1 VAPPAKPGGGEIA
14 GRGTLPLMPTLE
26 PAPVMLPGQNFATID
41 TAVGDPVLRP
51 APRLGSRLWW
61 WAGFTIATFF
71 TAGFVLAVE
80 YLFVAGIGI
89 WGVDI
94 PVAWGF
100 AIANYVWWIGIASG
114 GTIIS
119 ALFYLT
125 QSEWRSAVNRIA
137 ESMTLFAAAAA
148 GVMPILH
155 LGRPSFF
162 YWLFPIPNTMG
173 LWPQFKSPLLWDFF
187 AILAYVFSSILF
199 WFLGLLP
206 DLAMVRDRAVS
217 RRSRIF
223 YGILAM
229 GWTGSHRQWRL
240 HKTAY
245 GLLAAL
251 MAPLVVSV
259 HSIVGLDFSGGLLPG
274 WHSTQFSPFFVFGA
288 VLSGFAMVLLLVVPL
303 RRLYRLEAFIT
314 ERHIDLL
321 VVFMLLCSLL
331 LAYSYL
337 IDALLPFYGAD
348 QYERAVAI
356 HRFTGEWAWSFW
368 GAVVLN
374 VLLPQLL
381 WLPPLRLKAWL
392 VCLIAFGVVVGMWL
406 ERIMLVA
413 SSLYEDFLPS
423 AWGHFAGTFWDW
435 LTLLGSAGFA
445 AAGFFLFLR
454 YLPVLA
460 AFELK
465 EILPP
470 PARHDERG
478 A

>member
-1 VAPPAKPGGGEIA
+1 MTMTTSEPVA
-14 GRGTLPLMPTLE
+14 
-26 PAPVMLPGQNFATID
+26 APIMQPGQNLATI
-41 TAVGDPVLRP
+41 GDAAADQVLR
-51 APRLGSRLWW
+51 RGGRLWW
-61 WAGFTIATFF
+61 WGGFTVAT
-71 TAGFVLAVE
+71 ALAAAFVLAIE
-80 YLFVAGIGI
+80 WLFIAGIGI
-89 WGVDI
+89 WGVDM

-119 ALFYLT
+119 ALFFLT

-162 YWLFPIPNTMG
+162 YWLFPLPNTMG
-173 LWPQFKSPLLWDFF
+173 LWPQFRSPLLWDFF
-187 AILAYVFSSILF
+187 AILTYVISSILF
-199 WFLGLLP
+199 WYLGLLP
-206 DLAMVRDRAVS
+206 DLALVRDRAETRG
-217 RRSRIF
+217 RRRF
-223 YGILAM
+223 YGLLAM

-288 VLSGFAMVLLLVVPL
+288 VLSGFATVLLLVIPL
-303 RRLYRLEAFIT
+303 RRLYQLEAFIT
-314 ERHIDLL
+314 PRHIDLL
-321 VVFMLLCSLL
+321 VTFLLLCSLL

-337 IDALLPFYGAD
+337 IDALLPFYGGDRFEQAVSVH
-348 QYERAVAI
+348 RA
-356 HRFTGEWAWSFW
+356 TGAWAWSFW
-368 GAVVLN
+368 AAVLLN
-374 VLLPQLL
+374 VLLPQML
-381 WLPPLRLKAWL
+381 WLPRLRQNYWL
-392 VCLIAFGVVVGMWL
+392 VCAVSLGVVVGMWL
-406 ERIMLVA
+406 ERIMIVV
-413 SSLYEDFLPS
+413 SSLYRDFLPS
-423 AWGHFAGTFWDW
+423 AWGEFSGTVWDW
-435 LTLLGSAGFA
+435 LTLFGSAGFA

-454 YLPVLA
+454 YLPAVA

-465 EILPP
+465 ELLPR
-470 PARHDERG
+470 AERRG
-478 A
+478 

>member
-1 VAPPAKPGGGEIA
+1 MDAVD
-14 GRGTLPLMPTLE
+14 
-26 PAPVMLPGQNFATID
+26 PAPVMLPGEDLATID
-41 TAVGDPVLRP
+41 HAVGDAVLQP
-51 APRLGSRLWW
+51 GPRIWW
-61 WAGFTIATFF
+61 WAGFTISVAL
-71 TAGFVLAVE
+71 TAAFLLAVE
-80 YLFVAGIGI
+80 YLFIAGIGI

-125 QSEWRSAVNRIA
+125 QSQWRSAVNRIA
-137 ESMTLFAAAAA
+137 ESMTLFAAASA

-162 YWLFPIPNTMG
+162 YWLFPMPNTMG

-187 AILAYVFSSILF
+187 AIITYVTASVLF

-206 DLAMVRDRAVS
+206 DLAMVRDRATT
-217 RRSRIF
+217 RRGRLA

-240 HKTAY
+240 LKTAY
-245 GLLAAL
+245 GLLASL
-251 MAPLVVSV
+251 MAPLVISV

-288 VLSGFAMVLLLVVPL
+288 VLSGFATVLLLVVPL
-303 RRLYRLEAFIT
+303 RRLYRLESFIT
-314 ERHIDLL
+314 QRHLDLL
-321 VVFMLLCSLL
+321 VTFLLLCSLL
-331 LAYSYL
+331 LAYSYFV
-337 IDALLPFYGAD
+337 DTLLPFYGD
-348 QYERAVAI
+348 DSFERATQL
-356 HRFTGEWAWSFW
+356 HRFTGAWAWSYW
-368 GAVVLN
+368 AAWALN
-374 VLLPQLL
+374 VALPQIL
-381 WLPPLRLKAWL
+381 WLRRLRRDWL
-392 VCLIAFGVVVGMWL
+392 VCLVAFGVVVGMWF
-406 ERIMLVA
+406 ERVMLVT
-413 SSLYEDFLPS
+413 SSLYEDFLPA
-423 AWGHFAGTFWDW
+423 AWGQFAPTLWDW
-435 LTLLGSAGFA
+435 LTLFGSVGMA

-460 AFELK
+460 VFELK

-470 PARHDERG
+470 ASRRG
-478 A
+478 EPRA

>member
-1 VAPPAKPGGGEIA
+1 MAAVG
-14 GRGTLPLMPTLE
+14 
-26 PAPVMLPGQNFATID
+26 PAPVMLPGQDLGTVD
-41 TAVGDPVLRP
+41 KTVGDAVLRP
-51 APRLGSRLWW
+51 AAPLWW
-61 WAGFTIATFF
+61 WGGFAVAVAF
-71 TAGFVLAVE
+71 TALFVLAVG

-125 QSEWRSAVNRIA
+125 QSEWRSAINRIA
-137 ESMTLFAAAAA
+137 ETMTLFAAAAA
-148 GVMPILH
+148 GIMPILH

-187 AILAYVFSSILF
+187 AILAYVTASILF

-206 DLAMVRDRAVS
+206 DLAMVRDRATTP
-217 RRSRIF
+217 RSRLF

-251 MAPLVVSV
+251 MAPLVISV

-314 ERHIDLL
+314 KRHLDLL
-321 VVFMLLCSLL
+321 VTFMLLCSLL

-337 IDALLPFYGAD
+337 IDALLPFYGD
-348 QYERAVAI
+348 DRFEQAVSL
-356 HRFTGEWAWSFW
+356 HRFTGAWAWSFW

-374 VLLPQLL
+374 VVVPQML
-381 WLPPLRLKAWL
+381 WLRALRRDWL
-392 VCLIAFGVVVGMWL
+392 VCLVAFGVIVGMWL

-423 AWGHFAGTFWDW
+423 SWGHFAGTFWDW
-435 LTLLGSAGFA
+435 ATLFGSAGMA

-470 PARHDERG
+470 AQRHDGRRG
-478 A
+478 

>member
-1 VAPPAKPGGGEIA
+1 MAETIIASGENLRTIGDNIADQVLHPGSRPWWWGGFAVTIA
-14 GRGTLPLMPTLE
+14 G
-26 PAPVMLPGQNFATID
+26 ACV
-41 TAVGDPVLRP
+41 
-51 APRLGSRLWW
+51 
-61 WAGFTIATFF
+61 FF
-71 TAGFVLAVE
+71 LAIE

-125 QSEWRSAVNRIA
+125 GSAWRSAVNRIA

-155 LGRPSFF
+155 LGRPSYF
-162 YWLFPIPNTMG
+162 YWLFPYPNSMG
-173 LWPQFKSPLLWDFF
+173 LWPQFRSPLLWDFF
-187 AILAYVFSSILF
+187 AIFSYVVSSIVF
-199 WFLGLLP
+199 WYLGLIP
-206 DLAMVRDRAVS
+206 DLALVRDRAAKPG
-217 RRSRIF
+217 RRRV
-223 YGILAM
+223 YGALAL
-229 GWTGSHRQWRL
+229 GWTGSHTQWRL

-251 MAPLVVSV
+251 MAPLVISV

-288 VLSGFAMVLLLVVPL
+288 VLSGFATVLLLVIPV
-303 RRLYRLEAFIT
+303 RRLYRLEPYIT
-314 ERHIDLL
+314 PRHLDLL
-321 VVFMLLCSLL
+321 ITFMLLCSLL

-337 IDALLPFYGAD
+337 VDALLPFYGND
-348 QYERAVAI
+348 RYERAVAL
-356 HRFTGEWAWSFW
+356 HRFTGSWDWAFW
-368 GAVVLN
+368 GAVGLN
-374 VLLPQLL
+374 VVIPQAL
-381 WLPPLRLKAWL
+381 WFKGLRRRLWL
-392 VCLIAFGVVVGMWL
+392 VCLVAFGVFVGMWF
-406 ERIMLVA
+406 ERIMLVT

-423 AWGHFAGTFWDW
+423 AWGSFAGTAWDW
-435 LTLLGSAGFA
+435 MTLLGSVGFA

-454 YLPVLA
+454 YVPVVA
-460 AFELK
+460 MFELK

-470 PARHDERG
+470 PERRG
-478 A
+478 

>member
-1 VAPPAKPGGGEIA
+1 MMDLA
-14 GRGTLPLMPTLE
+14 G
-26 PAPVMLPGQNFATID
+26 PAPVMLPAQNLATID
-41 TAVGDPVLRP
+41 RAIGDVVLRP
-51 APRLGSRLWW
+51 SLGLWW
-61 WAGFTIATFF
+61 WSGFIVAVTF
-71 TAGFVLAVE
+71 TAIFILAVQ
-80 YLFVAGIGI
+80 YLFIAGIGI

-125 QSEWRSAVNRIA
+125 QSQWRSAVNRIA

-187 AILAYVFSSILF
+187 AILAYVISSVLF

-206 DLAMVRDRAVS
+206 DLAMVRDRATS
-217 RRSRIF
+217 RRSRLF
-223 YGILAM
+223 YGLLAM
-229 GWTGSHRQWRL
+229 GWTGSHQQWRL

-251 MAPLVVSV
+251 MAPLVISV

-288 VLSGFAMVLLLVVPL
+288 VLSGFAMVLLMVVPL

-314 ERHIDLL
+314 ERHLNLL
-321 VVFMLLCSLL
+321 IIFMLLCSLL

-337 IDALLPFYGAD
+337 VDALLPFYGD
-348 QYERAVAI
+348 DRFEQAVAL
-356 HRFTGEWAWSFW
+356 HRFTGTWAWSFW
-368 GAVVLN
+368 AAVALN
-374 VLLPQLL
+374 VLMPQVL
-381 WLPPLRLKAWL
+381 WFRGLRRDWL
-392 VCLIAFGVVVGMWL
+392 VCLIAFGVIVGMWC

-423 AWGHFAGTFWDW
+423 AWGHYAGTIWDW
-435 LTLLGSAGFA
+435 ATLLGSAGMA

-454 YLPVLA
+454 YLPVA
-460 AFELK
+460 AAYELK
-465 EILPP
+465 ELLPP
-470 PARHDERG
+470 AERRG
-478 A
+478 

>member
-1 VAPPAKPGGGEIA
+1 MSATTDPAMAPTES
-14 GRGTLPLMPTLE
+14 L
-26 PAPVMLPGQNFATID
+26 D
-41 TAVGDPVLRP
+41 AVGRTVADQVLHP
-51 APRLGSRLWW
+51 GPRSWW
-61 WAGFTIATFF
+61 WGGFAIATALTCIFM
-71 TAGFVLAVE
+71 LALIW
-80 YLFVAGIGI
+80 LFVAGIGV

-125 QSEWRSAVNRIA
+125 GSEWRSAINRIA

-148 GVMPILH
+148 GIMPILH
-155 LGRPSFF
+155 LGRPSYF
-162 YWLFPIPNTMG
+162 YWLFPLPNSMG
-173 LWPQFKSPLLWDFF
+173 LWPQFRSPLLWDFF
-187 AILAYVFSSILF
+187 AILSYVIASILF
-199 WFLGLLP
+199 WYLGLLP
-206 DLAMVRDRAVS
+206 DLALVRDRATARSS
-217 RRSRIF
+217 RAF

-229 GWTGSHRQWRL
+229 GWTGSHTQWRL

-251 MAPLVVSV
+251 MAPLVISV

-288 VLSGFAMVLLLVVPL
+288 VLSGFATVLLLVIPL
-303 RRLYRLEAFIT
+303 RRLYRLEPYIT
-314 ERHIDLL
+314 PRHLDLL
-321 VVFMLLCSLL
+321 VTFMLLCSLL

-337 IDALLPFYGAD
+337 VDALLPFYGSDSA
-348 QYERAVAI
+348 ERATVL
-356 HRFTGEWAWSFW
+356 HRLTGSWAWSFW

-374 VLLPQLL
+374 VVMPQML
-381 WLPPLRLKAWL
+381 WLKAMRRQLWL
-392 VCLIAFGVVVGMWL
+392 VGVIAFGVIVGMWL

-423 AWGHFAGTFWDW
+423 AWGTYAGTLWDW
-435 LTLLGSAGFA
+435 LTLLGSVGMA

-454 YLPVLA
+454 YLPVVA
-460 AFELK
+460 MFEVK
-465 EILPP
+465 ELVRS
-470 PARHDERG
+470 AEDRG
-478 A
+478 

>member
-1 VAPPAKPGGGEIA
+1 MA
-14 GRGTLPLMPTLE
+14 TLE
-26 PAPVMLPGQNFATID
+26 PSPVPVMLPGQDLATID
-41 TAVGDPVLRP
+41 RSIGDAVLRP
-51 APRLGSRLWW
+51 GRQLWW
-61 WAGFTIATFF
+61 WAGFTVAVGF
-71 TAGFVLAVE
+71 TAAFVLAVE
-80 YLFVAGIGI
+80 YLFIAGVGI
-89 WGVDI
+89 WGIDI

-148 GVMPILH
+148 GIMPILH

-187 AILAYVFSSILF
+187 AILAYVTSSVLF

-206 DLAMVRDRAVS
+206 DLAMVRDRATT
-217 RRSRIF
+217 RRSRLL

-229 GWTGSHRQWRL
+229 GWTGSHRVWRL

-251 MAPLVVSV
+251 MAPLVISV

-288 VLSGFAMVLLLVVPL
+288 VLSGFAMVLLMVMPL
-303 RRLYRLEAFIT
+303 RRLYRLEAYIT
-314 ERHIDLL
+314 TRHLDLL
-321 VVFMLLCSLL
+321 IVFMLLCSLL
-331 LAYSYL
+331 LAYAYL
-337 IDALLPFYGAD
+337 VDALLPFYGD
-348 QYERAVAI
+348 DRYEQATVW
-356 HRFTGEWAWSFW
+356 HRLTGAWAWSFW
-368 GAVVLN
+368 GAVILN
-374 VLLPQLL
+374 VLAPQVL
-381 WLPPLRLKAWL
+381 WLRPMRRSSWL
-392 VCLIAFGVVVGMWL
+392 VCLVAFGVIVGMWL

-423 AWGHFAGTFWDW
+423 AWGHYAGTIWDW
-435 LTLLGSAGFA
+435 LTLLGSAGMA

-454 YLPVLA
+454 FLPIVA

-465 EILPP
+465 ELLPP
-470 PARHDERG
+470 AERRG
-478 A
+478 

>member
-1 VAPPAKPGGGEIA
+1 MAAVD
-14 GRGTLPLMPTLE
+14 R
-26 PAPVMLPGQNFATID
+26 APVMLPGQNLATID
-41 TAVGDPVLRP
+41 RAVGDAVLRP
-51 APRLGSRLWW
+51 REQLGPRRWW
-61 WAGFTIATFF
+61 WGGFTIAVAF
-71 TAGFVLAVE
+71 TALFVLAVE
-80 YLFVAGIGI
+80 YLFIAGIGI

-148 GVMPILH
+148 GIMPILH

-187 AILAYVFSSILF
+187 AILTYVTASILF

-206 DLAMVRDRAVS
+206 DLAMVRDRATT
-217 RRSRIF
+217 RRGRLY

-251 MAPLVVSV
+251 MAPLVISV

-288 VLSGFAMVLLLVVPL
+288 VLSGFATVLLLVIPL

-314 ERHIDLL
+314 ERHRDLL
-321 VVFMLLCSLL
+321 VTFLLLCSLL

-337 IDALLPFYGAD
+337 VDALLPFYGD
-348 QYERAVAI
+348 DRFERATAL
-356 HRFTGEWAWSFW
+356 HRFTGAWAWAYW
-368 GAVVLN
+368 GAWLLN
-374 VLLPQLL
+374 VAVPQLL
-381 WLPPLRLKAWL
+381 WLRWPRRRDWV
-392 VCLIAFGVVVGMWL
+392 VCLVAFGVVVGMWL

-423 AWGHFAGTFWDW
+423 SWGHFAGTFWDW
-435 LTLLGSAGFA
+435 ATLAGSAGMA

-454 YLPVLA
+454 YLPVIA
-460 AFELK
+460 AYELK
-465 EILPP
+465 AMLP
-470 PARHDERG
+470 PARRRG
-478 A
+478 

>member
-1 VAPPAKPGGGEIA
+1 MASIDQAPI
-14 GRGTLPLMPTLE
+14 MQ
-26 PAPVMLPGQNFATID
+26 PGQDLAAID
-41 TAVGDPVLRP
+41 RTVGDAVLHP
-51 APRLGSRLWW
+51 GQPLWW
-61 WAGFTIATFF
+61 WAGFTVAVALTL
-71 TAGFVLAVE
+71 GFVLAVE

-89 WGVDI
+89 WGIDI

-125 QSEWRSAVNRIA
+125 QSQWRSAVNRIA

-148 GVMPILH
+148 GIMPILH
-155 LGRPSFF
+155 LGRPGFF

-187 AILAYVFSSILF
+187 AILAYVISSILF

-206 DLAMVRDRAVS
+206 DLAMVRDRATT
-217 RRSRIF
+217 RRTQLF

-229 GWTGSHRQWRL
+229 GWTGSHTQWRL

-288 VLSGFAMVLLLVVPL
+288 VLSGFAMVLLIVVPL

-321 VVFMLLCSLL
+321 ITFLLLCSLL

-337 IDALLPFYGAD
+337 IDALLPFYGSD
-348 QYERAVAI
+348 HFERATAL
-356 HRFTGEWAWSFW
+356 HRFTGAWAWSFW
-368 GAVVLN
+368 GAVTLN
-374 VLLPQLL
+374 VLVPQML
-381 WLPPLRLKAWL
+381 WLRSLRGNAWL

-406 ERIMLVA
+406 ERIMLVT

-435 LTLLGSAGFA
+435 LTLFGSAGMA

-454 YLPVLA
+454 YLPIVA
-460 AFELK
+460 IFELK

-470 PARHDERG
+470 STHRSGRG

>member
-1 VAPPAKPGGGEIA
+1 MALASADWGDPA
-14 GRGTLPLMPTLE
+14 T
-26 PAPVMLPGQNFATID
+26 APVIEPGQTLTTISVTIAD
-41 TAVGDPVLRP
+41 QTLHPGF
-51 APRLGSRLWW
+51 RLWW
-61 WAGFTIATFF
+61 WAGFTIATAF
-71 TAGFVLAVE
+71 TAVFVLAVE
-80 YLFVAGIGI
+80 WLFVAGVGI
-89 WGVDI
+89 WGIDI

-148 GVMPILH
+148 GIMPILH

-173 LWPQFKSPLLWDFF
+173 LWPQFRSPLLWDFF
-187 AILAYVFSSILF
+187 AILTYVTSSLLF
-199 WFLGLLP
+199 WYLGLVP
-206 DLAMVRDRAVS
+206 DFALVRDRATT
-217 RRSRIF
+217 RRAQRI

-288 VLSGFAMVLLLVVPL
+288 VLSGFATVLLLVIPL
-303 RRLYRLEAFIT
+303 RRLYRLEAYIT
-314 ERHIDLL
+314 ARHLDLL
-321 VVFMLLCSLL
+321 ITFMLLCSLL

-337 IDALLPFYGAD
+337 VDALLPFYGD
-348 QYERAVAI
+348 DKYEQATAL
-356 HRFTGEWAWSFW
+356 HRFTGAWAWSFW
-368 GAVVLN
+368 GAVILN
-374 VLLPQLL
+374 VLVPQLL
-381 WLPPLRLKAWL
+381 WLKSLRHSAWV
-392 VCLIAFGVVVGMWL
+392 VCLVAFGVVIGMWL
-406 ERIMLVA
+406 ERIMLVT

-423 AWGHFAGTFWDW
+423 SWGHYAGTLWDW
-435 LTLLGSAGFA
+435 LTLLGSVGFA

-454 YLPVLA
+454 YVPVVA

-470 PARHDERG
+470 ADREGGREKVPA

>member
-1 VAPPAKPGGGEIA
+1 MAAVEHAPI
-14 GRGTLPLMPTLE
+14 
-26 PAPVMLPGQNFATID
+26 MLPGQDLATID
-41 TAVGDPVLRP
+41 AAVGDAVLQPR
-51 APRLGSRLWW
+51 ARLGARWW
-61 WAGFTIATFF
+61 WWGGFTVAVGFA
-71 TAGFVLAVE
+71 AGFVLAVE
-80 YLFVAGIGI
+80 YLFIAGVGI
-89 WGVDI
+89 WGIDI

-148 GVMPILH
+148 GIMPILH

-187 AILAYVFSSILF
+187 AILAYVTASVLF

-206 DLAMVRDRAVS
+206 DLAMVRDRATT
-217 RRSRIF
+217 RRSRLC

-240 HKTAY
+240 HKSAY

-314 ERHIDLL
+314 GRHVDLL
-321 VVFMLLCSLL
+321 IVFMLLCSLL

-337 IDALLPFYGAD
+337 IDALLPFYGD
-348 QYERAVAI
+348 DKYEQATQI
-356 HRFTGEWAWSFW
+356 HRFTGAWAWSYW
-368 GAVVLN
+368 GAWLLN
-374 VLLPQLL
+374 VIVPQIL
-381 WLPPLRLKAWL
+381 WWRPLRRSAWL
-392 VCLIAFGVVVGMWL
+392 VCVVAFGVVVGMWL
-406 ERIMLVA
+406 ERIMLVTSA
-413 SSLYEDFLPS
+413 LYEDFLPS
-423 AWGHFAGTFWDW
+423 SWGHYAGTFWDW
-435 LTLLGSAGFA
+435 LTLLGSAGMA

-454 YLPVLA
+454 YQPVVA

-465 EILPP
+465 EILPS
-470 PARHDERG
+470 AERRG
-478 A
+478 

>member
-1 VAPPAKPGGGEIA
+1 VAAIDPV
-14 GRGTLPLMPTLE
+14 
-26 PAPVMLPGQNFATID
+26 PVMLAGQDLTTISN
-41 TAVGDPVLRP
+41 AVGEAVLRP
-51 APRLGSRLWW
+51 AAPLWW
-61 WAGFTIATFF
+61 WCSFAVAMALTLL
-71 TAGFVLAVE
+71 FVLAVE
-80 YLFVAGIGI
+80 YLFVAGVGI
-89 WGVDI
+89 WGIDI

-125 QSEWRSAVNRIA
+125 QSEWRSAINRIA

-148 GVMPILH
+148 GVMPVLH

-173 LWPQFKSPLLWDFF
+173 LWPQFRSPLLWDFF
-187 AILAYVFSSILF
+187 AILVYVTSSILF

-206 DLAMVRDRAVS
+206 DVAAVRDRATT
-217 RRSRIF
+217 RRSQLL
-223 YGILAM
+223 YGVLAM

-259 HSIVGLDFSGGLLPG
+259 HSIVGIDFSGGLLPG

-288 VLSGFAMVLLLVVPL
+288 VLSGFAMVLLMVVPL
-303 RRLYRLEAFIT
+303 RRLYRLQAFIT
-314 ERHIDLL
+314 KRHLDLL
-321 VVFMLLCSLL
+321 VTFLLLCSLL
-331 LAYSYL
+331 LAYAYL
-337 IDALLPFYGAD
+337 IDALLPFYGD
-348 QYERAVAI
+348 DRFERATAL
-356 HRFTGEWAWSFW
+356 HRFTGAWAWSFW

-374 VLLPQLL
+374 VVMPQLL
-381 WLPPLRLKAWL
+381 WFRTLRRDWL
-392 VCLIAFGVVVGMWL
+392 ICVVAFGVVVGMWF

-413 SSLYEDFLPS
+413 SSLYEGFLPS
-423 AWGHFAGTFWDW
+423 ARGHYAGTFWDW
-435 LTLLGSAGFA
+435 ATLCGSAGMA
-445 AAGFFLFLR
+445 AAGFLLFLR

-460 AFELK
+460 AYELK
-465 EILPP
+465 DILPP
-470 PARHDERG
+470 AARHG
-478 A
+478 APGE

>member
-1 VAPPAKPGGGEIA
+1 MDAVD
-14 GRGTLPLMPTLE
+14 R
-26 PAPVMLPGQNFATID
+26 APVMQPGQDLATID
-41 TAVGDPVLRP
+41 DAVGDAVLRP
-51 APRLGSRLWW
+51 REKLGSRLWW
-61 WAGFTIATFF
+61 WGGFTISVAL
-71 TAGFVLAVE
+71 TAVFILAVE
-80 YLFVAGIGI
+80 YLFIAGIGI

-148 GVMPILH
+148 GIMPILH

-187 AILAYVFSSILF
+187 AILAYVTASILF

-206 DLAMVRDRAVS
+206 DLAMVRDRATT
-217 RRSRIF
+217 RRGQLC

-240 HKTAY
+240 LKTAY
-245 GLLAAL
+245 GLLASL

-288 VLSGFAMVLLLVVPL
+288 VLSGFAMVLLMVVPL

-321 VVFMLLCSLL
+321 ITFMLLCSLL
-331 LAYSYL
+331 LAYSYFV
-337 IDALLPFYGAD
+337 DTLLPFYGD
-348 QYERAVAI
+348 DKFERATQL
-356 HRFTGEWAWSFW
+356 HRFTGEWAWSYW
-368 GAVVLN
+368 GAWCLN
-374 VLLPQLL
+374 VVIPQML
-381 WLPPLRLKAWL
+381 WFRRLRRDWL
-392 VCLIAFGVVVGMWL
+392 ICLIAFGVVAGMWF
-406 ERIMLVA
+406 ERIMLVV

-423 AWGHFAGTFWDW
+423 AWGHFVPTLWDY
-435 LTLLGSAGFA
+435 LTLFGSVGMA

-454 YLPVLA
+454 YLPVIA
-460 AFELK
+460 VFEIK

-470 PARHDERG
+470 ASRHGKRR
-478 A
+478 

>member
-1 VAPPAKPGGGEIA
+1 MDAVD
-14 GRGTLPLMPTLE
+14 R
-26 PAPVMLPGQNFATID
+26 APVMLPGQNLATID
-41 TAVGDPVLRP
+41 DAVGDAVLQPRE
-51 APRLGSRLWW
+51 RLGPRLWW
-61 WAGFTIATFF
+61 WGGFTISVAL
-71 TAGFVLAVE
+71 TAAFVLAVE
-80 YLFVAGIGI
+80 YLFIAGIGI

-119 ALFYLT
+119 ALFFLT
-125 QSEWRSAVNRIA
+125 RSEWRSAVNRIA
-137 ESMTLFAAAAA
+137 ESMTLVAAAAA

-187 AILAYVFSSILF
+187 AILTYVTASILF

-206 DLAMVRDRAVS
+206 DLAMVRDRATT
-217 RRSRIF
+217 RRSRLC

-245 GLLAAL
+245 GLLASL

-259 HSIVGLDFSGGLLPG
+259 HSIVGLDFSGGVLPG

-288 VLSGFAMVLLLVVPL
+288 VLSGFATVLLLVVPL

-314 ERHIDLL
+314 QRHIDLL
-321 VVFMLLCSLL
+321 VTFLLLCSLL
-331 LAYSYL
+331 LAYSYFV
-337 IDALLPFYGAD
+337 DTLLPFYGD
-348 QYERAVAI
+348 DKFERAAQL
-356 HRFTGEWAWSFW
+356 HRFTGAWAWSYW
-368 GAVVLN
+368 AAWSLN
-374 VLLPQLL
+374 VVIPQIL
-381 WLPPLRLKAWL
+381 WFPRLRRDWL
-392 VCLIAFGVVVGMWL
+392 ICLIAFGVVVGMWC

-423 AWGHFAGTFWDW
+423 AWGHFVPTLWDW
-435 LTLLGSAGFA
+435 LTLFGSAGMA

-454 YLPVLA
+454 YLPVVA
-460 AFELK
+460 VFELK
-465 EILPP
+465 EILPL
-470 PARHDERG
+470 ADRHGERRG
-478 A
+478 